1 MWIAIAIILIILILF
16 LLALSGR
23 GGKKRFQG
31 LEGFDY
37 AHRGLYK
44 TGEIPENSTAA
55 FALAIRQGY
64 GIELDLHLL
73 ADGELAV
80 IHDDTL
86 SRTTGLEGKVKE
98 LTADKLCECC
108 LEGTKWT
115 IPTFKEVLQQV
126 DGQVPLI
133 IELKSEGNTE
143 ALCKAVVK
151 ALRGYRGAYCIE
163 SFDPR
168 VVFWFRKNRPEIT
181 RGQLSKNFI
190 KEPTEHKFPV
200 RFILTTLLCNFLTN
214 PDFIAYNFAH
224 RNDLCNVIATR
235 LWKLQP
241 VSWTI
246 NNKRDGVKAKKEG
259 SIIIFENYLP

>member
-1 MWIAIAIILIILILF
+1 MWIIIAVILLVIILF

-23 GGKKRFQG
+23 GGKKRFKNLQ
-31 LEGFDY
+31 GFDY
-37 AHRGLYK
+37 AHRGLHK
-44 TGEIPENSTAA
+44 TGEIPENSSAA

-64 GIELDLHLL
+64 GIEFDVHLL

-86 SRTTGLEGKVKE
+86 VRTTGLEGKVKE
-98 LTADKLCECC
+98 LRREDLQNCF

-115 IPTFKEVLQQV
+115 IPTFKEVLNQV
-126 DGQVPLI
+126 GGKVPII
-133 IELKSEGNTE
+133 IELKSEGNTD

-151 ALRGYRGAYCIE
+151 ALRGYKGAFCIE

-190 KEPTEHKFPV
+190 KEPTEHKFPI
-200 RFILTTLLCNFLTN
+200 RLMLTALLCNFLTN
-214 PDFIAYNFAH
+214 PDFIAYQYSH
-224 RNDLCNVIATR
+224 RKDLCNVIATKFWR
-235 LWKLQP
+235 LQP
-241 VSWTI
+241 VYWTI
-246 NNKRDGVKAKKEG
+246 KNKKEADG
-259 SIIIFENYLP
+259 AKREGAMIIFEDFLV